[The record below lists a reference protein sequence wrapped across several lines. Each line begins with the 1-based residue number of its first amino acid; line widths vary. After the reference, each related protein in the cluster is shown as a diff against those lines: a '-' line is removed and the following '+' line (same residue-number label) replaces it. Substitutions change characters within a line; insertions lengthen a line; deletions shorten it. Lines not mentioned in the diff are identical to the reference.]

1 MFARSAF
8 RACQSAQPM
17 KHQIRRYAD
26 KPSAPSGGSNNTLL
40 YFLGGGAVAAGGYY
54 YFTQNPG
61 AAQKAE
67 AKVKEALPGG
77 EAKKALTG
85 GDQGFVSLKL
95 DDVEIVNHNT
105 KKFRF
110 KLPEDDMVS
119 GLEVASAIL
128 TKFKPDGDAKPV
140 LRPYTPTSDE
150 DTKGYMELI
159 VKKYPNGPMSTHM
172 HDMVPGQRLDFKG
185 PLPKYPWTENKHE
198 HIALV
203 AGGTGVT
210 PMYQLCR
217 AIFNNPN
224 DKTKVTL
231 VFGNVTEDDILLKKE
246 FQELENTY
254 PQRFRAF
261 YLLDQPPKEWA
272 GGKGFINKELLK
284 TVLPGPKDG
293 NVKVFVC
300 GPPGLYKAISGPK
313 VSPKDQ
319 GELTG
324 VLAELGYSKDQVYK
338 F

>member
-1 MFARSAF
+1 
-8 RACQSAQPM
+8 M

-40 YFLGGGAVAAGGYY
+40 YFLGGGALAAGGYY

-67 AKVKEALPGG
+67 AKVKGALPGG
-77 EAKKALTG
+77 EVKKALTG
-85 GDQGFVSLKL
+85 GDQGFLSLKL

-128 TKFKPDGDAKPV
+128 TKFKPEGDGKPV

-150 DTKGYMELI
+150 STKGYIELI
-159 VKKYPNGPMSTHM
+159 VKKYPEGPMSSHL
-172 HDMVPGQRLDFKG
+172 HSLVPGQRLDFKG
-185 PLPKYPWTENKHE
+185 PLPKYPWSENKHE

-231 VFGNVTEDDILLKKE
+231 VFGNITEDDILLKKE

-261 YLLDQPPKEWA
+261 YLLDQPPKDWA

-324 VLAELGYSKDQVYK
+324 ILAELGYTKDQVYK